1 MHGVFNQCNTPFRLL
16 HLLYDTEV
24 MWRKTIKH
32 ASSMFY
38 TNKIWVFHQSES
50 ALGPI
55 YIIHPNKTSINFV
68 LLSFVRNL
76 KAFDRSKVIN
86 AIFFEGCKT
95 TGASTRPNIL
105 CTLKVS

>member
-1 MHGVFNQCNTPFRLL
+1 MPGVFNQCNTPFRLL

-38 TNKIWVFHQSES
+38 TNKIWVFHQSER

-76 KAFDRSKVIN
+76 KALDRSKVID
-86 AIFFEGCKT
+86 AIF
-95 TGASTRPNIL
+95 
-105 CTLKVS
+105 LKDAKPLGRARGQTYSAP